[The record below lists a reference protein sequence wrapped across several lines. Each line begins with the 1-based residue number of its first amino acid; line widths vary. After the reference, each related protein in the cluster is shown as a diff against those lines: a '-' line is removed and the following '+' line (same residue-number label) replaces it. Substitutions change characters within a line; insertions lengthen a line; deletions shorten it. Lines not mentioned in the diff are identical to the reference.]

1 MPFDPIPYPEGD
13 PEMVPSLTPPYEL
26 VPKSF
31 SALEHELLGVEPGPT
46 RVEILERAMADVK
59 EALDQKLSHY
69 ALRIAMAL
77 SIITK
82 AEEDLEHGQHR

>member
-1 MPFDPIPYPEGD
+1 MTVAGPTPFDPIPEEPE
-13 PEMVPSLTPPYEL
+13 
-26 VPKSF
+26 
-31 SALEHELLGVEPGPT
+31 PT
-46 RVEILERAMADVK
+46 RVEILERALSDVK